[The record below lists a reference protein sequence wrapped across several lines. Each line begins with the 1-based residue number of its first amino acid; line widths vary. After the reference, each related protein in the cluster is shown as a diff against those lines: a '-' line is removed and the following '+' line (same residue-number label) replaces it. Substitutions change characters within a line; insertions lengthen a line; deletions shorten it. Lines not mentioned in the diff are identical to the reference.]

1 MSGRVVSTPWM
12 LITLSGMSAV
22 GLSTLVWLAPIPSD
36 SLTPAQQSLLNID
49 DWMVKAS
56 IGAILGCVG
65 ARAGLGN
72 TNESPG

>member
-22 GLSTLVWLAPIPSD
+22 GLSILVWLAPIPFD
-36 SLTPAQQSLLNID
+36 SLTPAQQSLLNIA
-49 DWMVKAS
+49 DWMVKAP
-56 IGAILGCVG
+56 IGAILGFVE